1 MNFFLCRSS
10 FLCYYRYQRR
20 HLGVR
25 GKGFKNGLRERER
38 GGPGR
43 KGEGDGKLS
52 NMLLLWLIC
61 FPIGMLF
68 SCVVYKFL
76 GLQNEWDDLL

>member
-1 MNFFLCRSS
+1 MDC
-10 FLCYYRYQRR
+10 
-20 HLGVR
+20 VR
-25 GKGFKNGLRERER
+25 ENVEDRDAR
-38 GGPGR
+38 GM
-43 KGEGDGKLS
+43 GDGKLS